1 MNTSTP
7 PAAGPVRPQLRE
19 LFTGFESSSRVI
31 DGVEIPFVTAG
42 SGPPLLL
49 LHGFPQTRAIWHRV
63 APRLAERFTV
73 VASDLRGYG
82 DASKPATEPDHASYS
97 KRAMA
102 ADQVGLMRALGHE
115 RFSLVGHDRGGRVAH
130 RLAIDHPAVLRKLVV
145 LDICPTLAM
154 YEQTDM
160 EFATAYFHWFLLIQP
175 APLPE
180 KLIGADP
187 EFYLGRHMGGRS
199 AGLAP
204 FAPPAWQE
212 YVRAASNPEAV
223 RAMCEDYRAAATID
237 LEHDR
242 ADREAGRRI
251 ECPLLALWGRN
262 GVIER
267 CFDAL
272 GEWRKVA
279 ADVRGHALECGH
291 YVPEEAPEALVAELE
306 EFLGKE

>member
-1 MNTSTP
+1 MNAAAPTSSQP
-7 PAAGPVRPQLRE
+7 PGARLAE
-19 LFTGFESSSRVI
+19 LFPGFDAASRVI

-42 SGPPLLL
+42 TGPPVLL
-49 LHGFPQTRAIWHRV
+49 LHGFPQTRAIWHEV
-63 APRLAERFTV
+63 APRLAQRFTV

-82 DASKPATEPDHASYS
+82 DASKPASEPDHVSYS

-115 RFSLVGHDRGGRVAH
+115 RFALVGHDRGGRVAH
-130 RLAIDHPAVLRKLVV
+130 RLAIDHPQALSRLAV

-160 EFATAYFHWFLLIQP
+160 AFAAAYFHWFLLIQP
-175 APLPE
+175 PPLPE
-180 KLIGADP
+180 TLIGADP
-187 EFYLGRHMGGRS
+187 EFYLSRHMGGRS

-204 FAPPAWQE
+204 FAPSAWRE
-212 YVRAASNPEAV
+212 YVRCASNPEAI

-242 ADREAGRRI
+242 ADRAAGRRI
-251 ECPLLALWGRN
+251 ACPVLALWGAD

-267 CFDAL
+267 CFDAID
-272 GEWRKVA
+272 EWRKVA
-279 ADVRGHALECGH
+279 DQVSGRALDCGH
-291 YVPEEAPEALVAELE
+291 YIPEEAPEALAAELE
-306 EFLGKE
+306 QFLGKE